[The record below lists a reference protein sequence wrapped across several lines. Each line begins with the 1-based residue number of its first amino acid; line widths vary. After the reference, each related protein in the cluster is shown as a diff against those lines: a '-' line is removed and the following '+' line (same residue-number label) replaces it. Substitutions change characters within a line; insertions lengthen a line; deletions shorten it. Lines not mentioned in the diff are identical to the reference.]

1 MRPHPHVR
9 LDRNVAGSPT
19 DVLPNLA
26 TVKTHL
32 RVDYD
37 DDDSYITAIRLAARD
52 YIEDYCDVKFGSFSH
67 QAFWDYAYPVVLV
80 PAIATSFS
88 NVELRKKDGSSYT
101 AVDSTKYEVDDT
113 ISPMRVHM
121 KQMEGTGPELNLYR
135 LSYTTSVTSVPE
147 YVKQAFLMICGH
159 FYENR
164 QDVGNDRVY
173 EVPMTSRHLLNR
185 YREMTF

>member
-67 QAFWDYAYPVVLV
+67 QAFWDYAYPLVLV

-101 AVDSTKYEVDDT
+101 LVDSTKYEVDNT

-121 KQMEGTGPELNLYR
+121 KQMDGVGPELNLYR
-135 LSYTTSVTSVPE
+135 LSYNTSITSAPE
-147 YVKQAFLMICGH
+147 SVSY
-159 FYENR
+159 
-164 QDVGNDRVY
+164 
-173 EVPMTSRHLLNR
+173 THLR
-185 YREMTF
+185 AHEPAS